1 MKIKKEARRQ
11 TGHGEKM
18 KTNLN
23 RIGIKDLNI
32 FNGLSP
38 SSSIEL
44 LRIVFKSGGA
54 SAYLPHD
61 VIRFL
66 NLGRESKSL
75 VAFLDDTGPY
85 NFLVVTSDKNLVE
98 LLKPLILQKRQRTEQ
113 LQEKLKA
120 QLQSEKEVEAETVDV

>member
-1 MKIKKEARRQ
+1 MIRMKLTDKHTALSLFK
-11 TGHGEKM
+11 
-18 KTNLN
+18 LN
-23 RIGIKDLNI
+23 GDA
-32 FNGLSP
+32 GSV
-38 SSSIEL
+38 EL
-44 LRIVFKSGGA
+44 LRLSFKSGGA
-54 SAYLPHD
+54 NLYLPHD
-61 VIRFL
+61 VIQFL
-66 NLGRESKSL
+66 NLNRESKSL